1 MSHYRSG
8 RYYVELD
15 KRKAIENEC
24 QQKLQQAQREQEAAL
39 ANAQRV
45 KQELANNEEQ
55 LSIRA
60 QQLRQDMQKDR
71 QQLQEELRQQRLQAK
86 ARLDQLDIAV
96 KRLTTVYRNDPVAQD
111 LQSRLEQLHE
121 MYEQGRNPAELVADM
136 DKIDLEAWEDTLRAR
151 ADERINQESA
161 AHLSRISVTAGD
173 YSETFVSLHKK
184 TAQKQAARKDPWE
197 TFCLRVQTLV
207 EQQQDMAGEALLR
220 LAGELENVAPS
231 FRKRFMIDN
240 QQLLA
245 DLEAEAAEM
254 ADMLRQSTD
263 ELDRQVR
270 RYEALCS
277 LLQHTPDRRFTAG
290 RPDYALLTAENER
303 LWQQYLLQ
311 QEEEYVD
318 RNLEEVFT
326 KYGIRFDNL
335 ETAATEDGTIQMHC
349 ELSGSA
355 SLTMT
360 KSSGGAFEMEF
371 SGVSSSATVSMDERR
386 RAVEEAK
393 SFCSLMPKISAELKA
408 RGILIDASYQEEPT
422 VETIRIEQRAVRNV
436 AYKKEALRTMK

>member
-45 KQELANNEEQ
+45 RQELANNEEQ
-55 LSIRA
+55 LSIQA

-71 QQLQEELRQQRLQAK
+71 QQLQEELLRQRQQAK
-86 ARLDQLDIAV
+86 AKLDQLDMAV
-96 KRLTTVYRNDPVAQD
+96 RRLTTVYRSDPIAQD
-111 LQSRLEQLHE
+111 LQNRLEQLHE
-121 MYEQGRNPAELVADM
+121 MYQLGHYPAERVADM
-136 DKIDLEAWEDTLRAR
+136 EKIDLKAWEGTLRAR
-151 ADERINQESA
+151 ADERVNQESA
-161 AHLSRISVTAGD
+161 AHLSRISGTAGD
-173 YSETFVSLHKK
+173 YSEKFVSLQKK
-184 TAQKQAARKDPWE
+184 NAKQQIARKTPWE
-197 TFCLRVQTLV
+197 TFCRRVQALV
-207 EQQQDMAGEALLR
+207 EQQQDMADEALLR
-220 LAGELENVAPS
+220 LSEEMENVAPS
-231 FRKRFMIDN
+231 FQKKFMIDN
-240 QQLLA
+240 EQLLA

-270 RYEALCS
+270 RYEALCG
-277 LLQHTPDRRFTAG
+277 LLQLKPQHRFTAG
-290 RPDYALLTAENER
+290 QPDYALLTAENER
-303 LWQQYLLQ
+303 LWQRYLLQ
-311 QEEEYVD
+311 QEEEYVH

-335 ETAATEDGTIQMHC
+335 ETAAAEDGTIQMHC

-386 RAVEEAK
+386 RVVEEAK
-393 SFCSLMPKISAELKA
+393 SFCSLMPQISAELKA

-422 VETIRIEQRAVRNV
+422 VETIRIEQRAVRQV
-436 AYKKEALRTMK
+436 THKKEALRTMK